1 MCSSLNTH
9 LAKTVCQWGGRG
21 TKAHVQLYSML
32 ASSSHMVVV
41 HCLLECLSESN
52 VFAEEIGSDRQGI
65 VNMSGVGTDKAS
77 KSTQGQEDWISSMF
91 MVEKGPCGVVCGA
104 RHTIVDDLGRQRRSW
119 GVGLVFSGV
128 VAGRDYGRC
137 GVVEDN
143 NFWAGR
149 GMGNCRFLSKHKI
162 LVLVKDDVVGDANL
176 FE

>member
-1 MCSSLNTH
+1 
-9 LAKTVCQWGGRG
+9 
-21 TKAHVQLYSML
+21 
-32 ASSSHMVVV
+32 MVVV

-91 MVEKGPCGVVCGA
+91 MVEKGPCG
-104 RHTIVDDLGRQRRSW
+104 
-119 GVGLVFSGV
+119 
-128 VAGRDYGRC
+128 RDYGRC

-149 GMGNCRFLSKHKI
+149 GLGNCRFLSKHKI